1 MSTVTTPAT
10 TTTSAV
16 TRTHVPAPTSALQN
30 SLTMLRRNLRHAR
43 RYPAMTISLVSMPIA
58 MLLLFNYVFGGTMS
72 AGMDGT
78 GGQGSG
84 DYIDYLVPG
93 ILLMAVGSGVL
104 PTTVGVCTDMTE
116 GIVARFRTMPINGS
130 SILTGRAVGA
140 VIQTMLT
147 IVFVIG
153 VAFLIGFRSGAEP
166 IEWAASAGLLMLMS
180 TALTWLAVALGQLV
194 KAPEAASSVAL
205 PFSFL
210 LPFLSSVFVPLDSM
224 PGWLRHFAEW
234 QPYTAFT
241 ETLRGLLTG
250 TEIGRFGPLA
260 VGWGVAIALLGF
272 LWARSLFKRGATR

>member
-1 MSTVTTPAT
+1 MSTVTTAPAGPR
-10 TTTSAV
+10 AGRPV
-16 TRTHVPAPTSALQN
+16 HVPARPSALRN
-30 SLTMLRRNLRHAR
+30 SLTMLRRNLLHAR

-72 AGMDGT
+72 AGM
-78 GGQGSG
+78 GGEGAG

-130 SILTGRAVGA
+130 SVLTGRAVGA
-140 VIQTMLT
+140 VIQTLIT
-147 IVFVIG
+147 LVLVTG
-153 VAFLIGFRSGAEP
+153 VAFLVGFRSSAEP
-166 IEWAASAGLLMLMS
+166 VEWLAAAGLLTLMS
-180 TALTWLAVALGQLV
+180 AALTWLAVALGQLV

-250 TEIGRFGPLA
+250 GEIGKFGPLA

-272 LWARSLFKRGATR
+272 LWARSLFKRDATR

>member
-1 MSTVTTPAT
+1 MSTVTTTPAPGA
-10 TTTSAV
+10 TSAV

-72 AGMDGT
+72 AGMGAE
-78 GGQGSG
+78 GSG

-140 VIQTMLT
+140 VIQTMIT
-147 IVFVIG
+147 IVFVTG
-153 VAFLIGFRSGAEP
+153 VALLIGFRSGAEP
-166 IEWAASAGLLMLMS
+166 VEWLAAAALLTLMS

-250 TEIGRFGPLA
+250 TEIGKFGPLA
-260 VGWGVAIALLGF
+260 VGWGIAIALLGF
-272 LWARSLFKRGATR
+272 LWARSLFKRDATR

>member
-1 MSTVTTPAT
+1 MSATAT
-10 TTTSAV
+10 TATTAAAPAV
-16 TRTHVPAPTSALQN
+16 IRSHQPVPTSALSN

-72 AGMDGT
+72 AGMGAQD
-78 GGQGSG
+78 SG
-84 DYIDYLVPG
+84 DYINYLVPG

-140 VIQTMLT
+140 VIQTLLT
-147 IVFVIG
+147 LVLVVG
-153 VAFLIGFRSGAEP
+153 VAFLVGFRSGAEP
-166 IEWAASAGLLMLMS
+166 IEWVAAAGLLTLMS

-224 PGWLRHFAEW
+224 PDWLRHFAEW

-250 TEIGRFGPLA
+250 GEIGKFGPLA
-260 VGWGVAIALLGF
+260 VGWGIAIALLGF
-272 LWARSLFKRGATR
+272 VWARSLFKRGVTR

>member
-1 MSTVTTPAT
+1 MSTVTTGPAAT
-10 TTTSAV
+10 ATSAV
-16 TRTHVPAPTSALQN
+16 TRTHLPAPTSALQN

-72 AGMDGT
+72 AGMGA
-78 GGQGSG
+78 QGSG
-84 DYIDYLVPG
+84 DYTDYLVPG

-140 VIQTMLT
+140 VIQTMIT
-147 IVFVIG
+147 IVFVTG
-153 VAFLIGFRSGAEP
+153 VALLIGFRSGAEP
-166 IEWAASAGLLMLMS
+166 VEWLAAAGLLTLMS

-250 TEIGRFGPLA
+250 TEIGKFGPLA

-272 LWARSLFKRGATR
+272 LWARSLFKRAATR

>member
-1 MSTVTTPAT
+1 MSTVTTTPAP
-10 TTTSAV
+10 

-72 AGMDGT
+72 AGMGD
-78 GGQGSG
+78 QGSG
-84 DYIDYLVPG
+84 EYLDYLVPG

-140 VIQTMLT
+140 VIQTMIT
-147 IVFVIG
+147 IVFVTG

-166 IEWAASAGLLMLMS
+166 VEWLAAAGLLALMS

-210 LPFLSSVFVPLDSM
+210 LPFLSSVFVPLGSM

-250 TEIGRFGPLA
+250 AEIGKFGPLA
-260 VGWGVAIALLGF
+260 VGWGIAIALLGF
-272 LWARSLFKRGATR
+272 VWARSLFKRGVTR

>member
-1 MSTVTTPAT
+1 MSTVTTTPAVPR
-10 TTTSAV
+10 AG
-16 TRTHVPAPTSALQN
+16 RPVPARPSALHN
-30 SLTMLRRNLRHAR
+30 SRTMLRRNLLHAR

-72 AGMDGT
+72 AGMGGEGT
-78 GGQGSG
+78 G

-130 SILTGRAVGA
+130 SVLTGRAVGA
-140 VIQTMLT
+140 VIQTLIT
-147 IVFVIG
+147 LVLVTG
-153 VAFLIGFRSGAEP
+153 VAFLVGFRSSAEP
-166 IEWAASAGLLMLMS
+166 VEWLAAAGLLTLMS

-250 TEIGRFGPLA
+250 GEIGKFGPLA
-260 VGWGVAIALLGF
+260 VGWGIAIALFGF
-272 LWARSLFKRGATR
+272 LWARSLFKRDATR

>member
-1 MSTVTTPAT
+1 MSTVTTAP
-10 TTTSAV
+10 AV
-16 TRTHVPAPTSALQN
+16 TRAGRPVPAPTSALRN
-30 SLTMLRRNLRHAR
+30 SRTMLRRNLLHAR

-72 AGMDGT
+72 AGM
-78 GGQGSG
+78 GGGSG

-130 SILTGRAVGA
+130 SVLTGRAVGA
-140 VIQTMLT
+140 VIQTLIT
-147 IVFVIG
+147 LVLVTG
-153 VAFLIGFRSGAEP
+153 VAFLVGFRSSAEP
-166 IEWAASAGLLMLMS
+166 VEWLAAAGLLTLMS

-250 TEIGRFGPLA
+250 GEIGKFGPLA
-260 VGWGVAIALLGF
+260 VGWGIAIALLGF
-272 LWARSLFKRGATR
+272 VWARSLFRRDATR